1 MTDVQ
6 LLALPCPPNS
16 LTITDSTPDGTELLG
31 AETQT
36 ENFQGMGWTL
46 SQALLKTA
54 LCVVDVLIGRPILF
68 KNVFCFETRQP
79 MICISLSE
87 QTLCCFRRKS
97 KNEEAE
103 NIISIK
109 GFSNYL
115 TLTDDYK
122 C

>member
-16 LTITDSTPDGTELLG
+16 LTITDSTQDGREPLG

-36 ENFQGMGWTL
+36 ENFQGMGWTS

-87 QTLCCFRRKS
+87 QTLCYFRRKS
-97 KNEEAE
+97 KNEVGGKHYF
-103 NIISIK
+103 NK
-109 GFSNYL
+109 GIQQLLN
-115 TLTDDYK
+115 TH
-122 C
+122 